1 MISVD
6 DKELLDAIF
15 EGVDDCDEPVLLND
29 SNFDSVKSEITD
41 SLFGLLANVG
51 LAVAEQKKLLQVA
64 NTPLG
69 LQTAVKLM
77 GVTVGNLLHASTSM
91 LGWMGKVLSK
101 DEIMYDSVNDGALTD
116 LLKGLSK
123 RISGMFS
130 KAMGDNLENDL
141 ELHYQVLFN
150 GVNNSI
156 LHRVSK
162 NDWIIAYGYDVVDKT
177 WKSSKEGFESFNSA
191 LAELNKR

>member
-1 MISVD
+1 MD

-15 EGVDDCDEPVLLND
+15 EGVDDCDESTLLND
-29 SNFDSVKSEITD
+29 SNFDSIKSEITD
-41 SLFGLLANVG
+41 SLFGLLANAG

-101 DEIMYDSVNDGALTD
+101 DEIMCDSVNGGALTD
-116 LLKGLSK
+116 LSK

-130 KAMGDNLENDL
+130 KVVGDNLENDL

-162 NDWIIAYGYDVVDKT
+162 NDWIIAYGYDIVNKT
-177 WKSSKEGFESFNSA
+177 WKSSKEGFKSFSAA